1 MKAISILI
9 TLVFLFSLT
18 TVVVAQETE
27 LPDPGLT
34 PDSPF
39 YFLEIIAEGI
49 GTFFTFGDL
58 KKAERHAALAAER
71 LAEAQAVV
79 EKGKP
84 DLAEKTLKRYEAQ
97 LEKALARAE
106 KAESKGKDTKELAKT
121 ITEATYKHLIVL
133 SEVLEKVPEEA
144 KPAIERAMTVS
155 VKGHD
160 TAVNVLKAKGA
171 LSEVAKGD
179 SLPAEIPEAVRERIQ
194 RKAQEQLQKEKAE
207 RAKQEALESFE
218 SFESLRAFCL
228 ETGGPPDMCNKIPL
242 SGFGSFEALKAY
254 CIETEGPPQICS
266 SLEADCREMGI
277 TTPDEC
283 FVAISTS
290 TRETYNAAE
299 PTTVPVSPE
308 PQVTV
313 SNERSESSKALRAK
327 CIERGGV
334 GPSEVCDRIPLQ
346 GFGGSWES
354 WETYCL
360 GLGGPPEICLTSETT
375 CKVMF
380 GLTDPGECFSRSFDY

>member
-1 MKAISILI
+1 MKTIFILI
-9 TLVFLFSLT
+9 TLIFLFSLT
-18 TVVVAQETE
+18 TGVLAQETE
-27 LPDPGLT
+27 LPDPGLL

-58 KKAERHAALAAER
+58 KKAERFAALAEER
-71 LAEAQAVV
+71 LSEANAMA
-79 EKGKP
+79 EKGKVK
-84 DLAEKTLKRYEAQ
+84 LVEKTLERYEDQ
-97 LEKALARAE
+97 LEKALFRAE
-106 KAESKGKDTKELAKT
+106 KADTEGKDTKELAKV

-133 SEVLEKVPEEA
+133 NKVLEKVPEEA

-155 VKGHD
+155 VKGHEK
-160 TAVNVLKAKGA
+160 AVEVLKAKGA
-171 LSEVAKGD
+171 LSEVSKGD
-179 SLPAEIPEAVRERIQ
+179 SLPEEIPEALRERIQ
-194 RKAQEQLQKEKAE
+194 SKAQEQLQKEKVE

-218 SFESLRAFCL
+218 SFESLRDFCL

-242 SGFGSFEALKAY
+242 GGFESFEALKAY
-254 CIETEGPPQICS
+254 CVESGGPSQICS

-299 PTTVPVSPE
+299 PTSVPISSST
-308 PQVTV
+308 QVTV
-313 SNERSESSKALRAK
+313 SNQRSESSALLRAK

-334 GPSEVCDRIPLQ
+334 GPSEVCDKIPLQ
-346 GFGGSWES
+346 GFGGSWEV

-360 GLGGPPEICLTSETT
+360 GLGGPPEICLSSETA
-375 CKVMF
+375 CKVMY
-380 GLTDPGECFSRSFDY
+380 GLI